1 MELINPN
8 GIIILDVNK
17 ISYLTLKNG
26 NMVMLDDTIPQK
38 TNQEKK
44 DNLEYNA
51 FNSEQIKSP
60 SKEIKLEISSPLEIS
75 FEGNLDSNK
84 YKSNFKL
91 CTEVINNTNF
101 SFFGNKTNII
111 NSDNIGKENLF
122 NINIINYN
130 VDKNDLNSQNNILK
144 LGNINNINNKNNEI
158 SNSQRHSIKES
169 EIKSITNIKPN
180 NENEVDFTKIDKLDF
195 NQSNANTNATIPLM
209 NFTNN
214 LDNKS
219 STNQFNRRKSLASR
233 GYGGTGRKN
242 RISINAVCSLN
253 IKAEEKFKI
262 NLINQF
268 NGIVDKLNA
277 EREKQHVYEIIGSDR
292 ENKDIKYYEF
302 YKNKT
307 QNNIMKNMETL
318 NQNFMDTNNE
328 FKKSNAKNINTLNN
342 YNKRKSIEFNG
353 FNKNFGLLNKNLNE
367 NYGKSPAKDSSN
379 NKIKNF
385 RNKIKKY
392 SSELVFP
399 SNKIIHI

>member
-1 MELINPN
+1 MESINPN
-8 GIIILDVNK
+8 DIITLDVNT

-75 FEGNLDSNK
+75 FEGNLDLNK

-122 NINIINYN
+122 NINNINYN

-277 EREKQHVYEIIGSDR
+277 EREKKPIYEIKGNEK

-307 QNNIMKNMETL
+307 QNNFMKNMETL

-367 NYGKSPAKDSSN
+367 NFGKSPAKFSS

-399 SNKIIHI
+399 SNKIIHV

>member
-1 MELINPN
+1 MESINPN
-8 GIIILDVNK
+8 DIITLDVNT

-38 TNQEKK
+38 TNKEKK

-111 NSDNIGKENLF
+111 KSDNIGKENLF
-122 NINIINYN
+122 NINNINYN
-130 VDKNDLNSQNNILK
+130 VDKNDLNSQNNKLK
-144 LGNINNINNKNNEI
+144 LGNFNNINNKNNEI

-169 EIKSITNIKPN
+169 EIKSITNIKPT

-219 STNQFNRRKSLASR
+219 GTNQFNRRKSLASR

-242 RISINAVCSLN
+242 RISKNAVCSLN

-268 NGIVDKLNA
+268 NDIVDKLNA
-277 EREKQHVYEIIGSDR
+277 EREKKPIYEIKGNER

-307 QNNIMKNMETL
+307 RNNFMKNMETL
-318 NQNFMDTNNE
+318 NQNFVDTNNE

-353 FNKNFGLLNKNLNE
+353 FNKNFVLLNKNLNE
-367 NYGKSPAKDSSN
+367 NFGKSPVKFSSN
-379 NKIKNF
+379 KITKF

-399 SNKIIHI
+399 SNKIIHV